1 MFLHSFCKYAG
12 TIVPKQKRMYLL
24 QKISFT
30 TFLVYCFF
38 AVSAY
43 PAEQKIPE
51 NINLA
56 FETGN
61 AKLLASYFNQNV
73 ELVVLD
79 NDNVYSKAQAQQ
91 IVTNFFS
98 RFQPLENNAFS
109 IIHSS
114 GKGDA
119 KSVISK
125 LKTEKG
131 EFRVYFLLKT
141 NSSKEYI
148 HQLRIEK
155 Q

>member
-1 MFLHSFCKYAG
+1 
-12 TIVPKQKRMYLL
+12 MYLL
-24 QKISFT
+24 QKITFT
-30 TFLVYCFF
+30 TFFICCLLT
-38 AVSAY
+38 AVAK
-43 PAEQKIPE
+43 PAEQKIPN
-51 NINLA
+51 NITIA
-56 FETGN
+56 FQTGN
-61 AKLLASYFNQNV
+61 AKLLANYFNQNV

-79 NDNVYSKAQAQQ
+79 KDNVYSKAQAQQ
-91 IVTNFFS
+91 IVNNFFS
-98 RFQPLENNAFS
+98 HFHPIEENAFS

-131 EFRVYFLLKT
+131 NFRIYFLLKT
-141 NSSKEYI
+141 NNAKEYI